1 MIRMDTLILVA
12 QIQVIVKTADSYRTF
27 VSQTGEEASRLLDLL
42 HELIDWGELPGR
54 TRAQFTAALV
64 RLSKK
69 SGCHPEFL
77 GLSGLTRS
85 GSHAVA
91 AGAFGDIWKG
101 ILRGQDVS
109 VKVARVFRDD
119 DVQRFVKAFYTEA
132 ILWGQL
138 SHPNVLP
145 LYGIYYLNNEETSQ
159 LCMVSP
165 WMENG
170 NIVRFLKDA
179 PPSSVNHRSLML
191 DVALGMEYL
200 HKESVVHGDMK
211 GLNIL
216 ITPSF
221 RACLMDFGLS
231 SIADSQIPNWT
242 SLSTQH
248 SGGTARWQSPEIL
261 EGEPN
266 SFKGDVYAF
275 GCVCYEIFAGQ
286 VPFHELSNDM
296 AVSLRII
303 RGSRPARPETPLM
316 EDDVWNLIR
325 DCWKQDPDERPTAG
339 QIVQRLS
346 SGGSVRETVNE
357 WDESFARGLRRSL
370 RRKQLIPSPTELKA
384 LLRQQG
390 AEEPQPAVLR
400 ASSLGLH
407 STSETDVEVARNDI
421 YQRVA
426 GPSFRPRPV
435 SPAPLKSILK
445 RPSHYQGSSSTVSD
459 VQEHRPNQYLDGIVP
474 NGDILSANTIFNS
487 RRTWGPFEDP
497 SEISLYTSDSPWSI
511 GQNLPGPAG
520 PDRDF
525 SFRSSRST
533 TFMADPGCVLNPLLL
548 FKPGKFKSIRYDLRY
563 DCRGAVFHRHD
574 LIQSVD
580 HYSGLS
586 PAEYD
591 QLATDP
597 PTETIRIRYPDQDI
611 NSYTQPA
618 NGPQWLFDIVGGPHT
633 GITVRDVLQQIYQY
647 MLSGTDAKQHFETL
661 EVEDQRKVTRAYNER
676 CRGRS
681 AYLALGVL
689 RMDFLAV
696 SGRFMFIGF
705 KKRLDGL
712 LEMNL
717 RFDDNSQVD

>member
-1 MIRMDTLILVA
+1 MIRMDTLTLVA
-12 QIQVIVKTADSYRTF
+12 QIQVIVKTTDTFRTF
-27 VSQTGEEASRLLDLL
+27 ISQTGEAASRLLDLL

-64 RLSKK
+64 RLSQK

-85 GSHAVA
+85 GSHAIA

-101 ILRGQDVS
+101 VLRGQDVS

-145 LYGIYYLNNEETSQ
+145 LYGIYYLNNKETSQ

-179 PPSSVNHRSLML
+179 PPGSVNHRSLML

-261 EGEPN
+261 EGGPN
-266 SFKGDVYAF
+266 SLKGDVYAY
-275 GCVCYEIFAGQ
+275 GCVCYEIFTGQ
-286 VPFHELSNDM
+286 VPFHELSNDI
-296 AVSLRII
+296 AVSLKII

-325 DCWKQDPDERPTAG
+325 DCWKQDPDDRPTAE

-346 SGGSVRETVNE
+346 NEGSVRETVNE

-370 RRKQLIPSPTELKA
+370 RRKQLIPSPTELKV
-384 LLRQQG
+384 LLRKQG
-390 AEEPQPAVLR
+390 AEKRKRAVPR
-400 ASSLGLH
+400 GSSH
-407 STSETDVEVARNDI
+407 SISEADLKAAQNDI
-421 YQRVA
+421 SQRVA
-426 GPSFRPRPV
+426 GPSSPV
-435 SPAPLKSILK
+435 SSPLLM
-445 RPSHYQGSSSTVSD
+445 RPSHYQGSSSAISD
-459 VQEHRPNQYLDGIVP
+459 QQEQGPNQDLDNIVP
-474 NGDILSANTIFNS
+474 DDRILPANTMFNS
-487 RRTWGPFEDP
+487 RRGP
-497 SEISLYTSDSPWSI
+497 SENPGSDSRSSNPPR
-511 GQNLPGPAG
+511 L
-520 PDRDF
+520 DRDF
-525 SFRSSRST
+525 SFGST
-533 TFMADPGCVLNPLLL
+533 TFINPLLL
-548 FKPGKFKSIRYDLRY
+548 HKAGNFVSMRYDLR
-563 DCRGAVFHRHD
+563 
-574 LIQSVD
+574 Q
-580 HYSGLS
+580 
-586 PAEYD
+586 D
-591 QLATDP
+591 QLNALQRVGDYDSNVEQAGVEEEQVDDP
-597 PTETIRIRYPDQDI
+597 GQSQDDDPTPVAGPSRIDKPCLAYGQGFCQFGSSCRFRHISQDGVEEEVPEQSGVYDDG
-611 NSYTQPA
+611 NQES
-618 NGPQWLFDIVGGPHT
+618 PH
-633 GITVRDVLQQIYQY
+633 
-647 MLSGTDAKQHFETL
+647 
-661 EVEDQRKVTRAYNER
+661 
-676 CRGRS
+676 
-681 AYLALGVL
+681 
-689 RMDFLAV
+689 DFAV
-696 SGRFMFIGF
+696 SRCLFTG
-705 KKRLDGL
+705 
-712 LEMNL
+712 
-717 RFDDNSQVD
+717 